1 MTVAIQPKALKAQNS
16 PTLWAVVVF
25 DILLLMMIT
34 MGAAA
39 LSDLSISRALLAR
52 ASFVGFAPV
61 IVLLLN
67 PLVPSGI
74 KAIFIF
80 WRVKLVLPGHRAFSK
95 HALHDARI
103 DLAKLKKN
111 VGVFPVDQKEQNTKW
126 YALFKKVENDPAVQ
140 QVHKQFLLL
149 RDLAMLSILLLA
161 CSALAAWVGLIPA
174 STFAAVAGLFG
185 VQYLLAALGARF
197 QGNGL
202 VCSVLAL
209 HSVKRRV

>member
-1 MTVAIQPKALKAQNS
+1 MTIAMQAKALKAQNS
-16 PTLWAVVVF
+16 PALWAVVVL
-25 DILLLMMIT
+25 DILLVMMIT

-39 LSDLSISRALLAR
+39 LSDLPMSRAVLIR
-52 ASFVGFAPV
+52 ASLMGLAPV
-61 IVLLLN
+61 IVLLSN
-67 PLVPSGI
+67 PLIPSSI
-74 KAIFIF
+74 KAVFVF
-80 WRVKLVLPGHRAFSK
+80 WRLKYVLPGHRAFSK

-103 DLAKLKKN
+103 DLVKLKKN
-111 VGVFPVDQKEQNTKW
+111 VGVFPDDQKEQNTKW

-149 RDLAMLSILLLA
+149 RDLAVLSILLLVGA
-161 CSALAAWVGLIPA
+161 VIAALVGLIPA
-174 STFAAVAGLFG
+174 SAFAAVAGLFG
-185 VQYLLAALGARF
+185 VQYLLSALGARF